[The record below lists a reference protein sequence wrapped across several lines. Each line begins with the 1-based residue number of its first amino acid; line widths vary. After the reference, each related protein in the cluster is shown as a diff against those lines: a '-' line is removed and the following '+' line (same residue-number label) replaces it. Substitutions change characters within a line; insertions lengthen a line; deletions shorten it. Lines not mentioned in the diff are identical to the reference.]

1 MHLQPSGRQLTHERL
16 AQWEKEWL
24 RALVVRKVSPK
35 FNYEDGEPGV
45 MLAEMAE
52 GDVKVILSPFD
63 EMDFT
68 RRYGSN
74 VIGEITAFSHPKQL
88 ASYLGLVPSEHS
100 SGTKIT
106 VGADGSVTI
115 SSQNKPI
122 KLSNGQVTLALDG
135 SAVAVS

>member
-1 MHLQPSGRQLTHERL
+1 
-16 AQWEKEWL
+16 
-24 RALVVRKVSPK
+24 VVVGTSSLP
-35 FNYEDGEPGV
+35 
-45 MLAEMAE
+45 
-52 GDVKVILSPFD
+52 DVGTRPAAPDDDTIL
-63 EMDFT
+63 
-68 RRYGSN
+68 
-74 VIGEITAFSHPKQL
+74 I
-88 ASYLGLVPSEHS
+88 EHS